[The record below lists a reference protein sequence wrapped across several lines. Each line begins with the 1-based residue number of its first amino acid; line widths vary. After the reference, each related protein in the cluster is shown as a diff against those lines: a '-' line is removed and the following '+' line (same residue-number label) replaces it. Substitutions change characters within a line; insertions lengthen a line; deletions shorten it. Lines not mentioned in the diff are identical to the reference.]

1 MNEPKRHHL
10 VPRCYLK
17 NFGIRRKKDWF
28 VDACE
33 KSKGV
38 ENIFEVNIKNICV
51 QTEYYTFSKLPDDQ
65 KRFLEKF
72 YATNIEANYTE
83 LYELL
88 TARNQTKLSTKQRF
102 AIITFVISL
111 SLRTSKAGNNY
122 NNFWNSTLDK
132 VYGMLDVEKGIDKIQ
147 IGAGRYIDFK
157 NNTLD
162 QIKKEHSKE
171 NIELFNLLNFQT
183 FYEISSRRLK
193 DGILVEKI
201 HPSYKLISSD
211 NPAYFDHNIYD
222 PTGFIKLPLDETY
235 LLLIIP
241 YTQEEYFDPKNI
253 SKRNLD
259 EEWSYMEANYNN
271 IFQIENSEK
280 YLIGSSTN
288 IKDALAFFTNLDS
301 NDFYERCKALR
312 IKTEKMLEIVE
323 KIA

>member
-28 VDACE
+28 VDAYDRS
-33 KSKGV
+33 KSV
-38 ENIFEVNIKNICV
+38 ENIFEVNVKNICV

-88 TARNQTKLSTKQRF
+88 TAQDQTKLSIRQRF

-111 SLRTSKAGNNY
+111 SLRTSKVGNNY
-122 NNFWNSTLDK
+122 NKFWNNTLDK
-132 VYGMLDVEKGIDKIQ
+132 VYGMLDFEKDIDKIQ
-147 IGAGRYIDFK
+147 IGGGKDIDFK

-162 QIKKEHSKE
+162 QIKKEHAKE
-171 NIELFNLLNFQT
+171 NTKLFNIINFQT
-183 FYEISSRRLK
+183 FYEISSMRLK
-193 DGILVEKI
+193 DGILVEKV

-222 PTGFIKLPLDETY
+222 LTGFIKLPLDENH
-235 LLLIIP
+235 LLIIIP
-241 YTQEEYFDPKNI
+241 YTQEEYFDSKNI
-253 SKRNLD
+253 YKRNLD
-259 EEWSYMEANYNN
+259 EEWSYMEVNYNN

-280 YLIGSSTN
+280 YLIGNSKN
-288 IKDALAFFTNLDS
+288 IKEALNFFTNLDS
-301 NDFYERCKALR
+301 NNFYERCKALR
-312 IKTEKMLEIVE
+312 IKTEKKLEIVE
-323 KIA
+323 KIT